1 MQVHKRQKEYGMANT
16 RGNQEPESLQTINSV
31 LSERL
36 DTLANFRTTRA
47 EIALLAAQHIA
58 EQQGGETTDPT
69 LFYPAMF
76 GRSWEEG
83 KDGRDPAYIALS
95 SILSLNS
102 PLLRENHQD
111 QPLRIQRA
119 DLPVPNRVSPIYP
132 DHIGVL
138 GSFSPEAF
146 QPVKL
151 NVTFN
156 EQKHE
161 ESFSWRGSLGIAV
174 RSVIPH
180 PEDTSIYA
188 LEEEP
193 SEVTVCHIHASLWRG
208 QPLDTFS
215 QDIVSSVVTGR
226 MVHANSRRFRGEETL
241 EAEKR
246 AIWLGDFLAPTEAK
260 SFSEEK
266 HGSFR
271 QSARRARQESMSEG
285 GAPSEAVA
293 AARGLSPTERSY
305 FTKILKLSVDDEG
318 NAQPIDIPTL
328 FTADSDPYRAQ
339 DEIFNLEVIEL
350 LERDPEDRL
359 VVSKLGLEARHH
371 LNDD

>member
-1 MQVHKRQKEYGMANT
+1 MPS
-16 RGNQEPESLQTINSV
+16 RGSGGQELLQDTNPA
-31 LSERL
+31 LAEGL
-36 DTLANFRTTRA
+36 DTLANFQVKRA

-58 EQQGGETTDPT
+58 EQQGGETTDLA

-76 GRSWEEG
+76 GRSREEG
-83 KDGRDPAYIALS
+83 KDGHDPAYIALS

-102 PLLRENHQD
+102 SLLQENSQD

-119 DLPVPNRVSPIYP
+119 DAPIPGRVARSYP

-138 GSFSPEAF
+138 GSFSAETF

-151 NVTFN
+151 NVTFD

-180 PEDTSIYA
+180 PEDTSAYA

-193 SEVTVCHIHASLWRG
+193 SEITICHTHAYLWRG
-208 QPLDTFS
+208 QPLGIS
-215 QDIVSSVVTGR
+215 PQDIASSVVTGR
-226 MVHANSRRFRGEETL
+226 MVHANSRRFRSEGTR

-260 SFSEEK
+260 PFSEEK

-271 QSARRARQESMSEG
+271 YHARRARQESMSEG

-293 AARGLSPTERSY
+293 AAWGLSPTERSY
-305 FTKILKLSVDDEG
+305 FTKVLELSVDEEG
-318 NAQPIDIPTL
+318 HARPIDIPTL
-328 FTADSDPYRAQ
+328 FALDSDPYRAQ
-339 DEIFNLEVIEL
+339 DEIYTLEAIEL

-371 LNDD
+371 LNDN